1 MRSTAAVLA
10 FIMMAVM
17 AWASP
22 AMAQANIPLCPNVDL
37 LTPADGAVLDTSYR
51 TNFTWSSEPR
61 GTASREWVSVR
72 VDGDA
77 TSASFSFEDARKVKA
92 EPRSHKEFARG
103 RPGIY
108 AWTVIFYDANGN
120 PICQSEARTYVILG
134 AGFASLSD
142 QSSAAAI
149 AAAKAALGRYIIV
162 LTGNGS
168 EGAYGGTGT
177 PDRFYASN
185 NYDDTTADNDGWQ
198 AKGYT
203 GLEIWGNK
211 NNNKIVGSN
220 LSDVIYGGDE
230 SCIDWKCKAGDDI
243 NGRDGNDEI
252 YGGNEQCVGLSC
264 VAGDK
269 IRGGNGKDTIYGG
282 NEQCLAG
289 SCLAGDNISGDAGE
303 DTLYGGNEQCTAILC
318 VAGDT
323 ISGGTENDNIKGGNE
338 QCVGLC
344 SAGDTITGNAGSDT
358 MMGEGGRDRIDG
370 NLEPVNMPVGTVV
383 VQ

>member
-1 MRSTAAVLA
+1 MG
-10 FIMMAVM
+10 F
-17 AWASP
+17 
-22 AMAQANIPLCPNVDL
+22 
-37 LTPADGAVLDTSYR
+37 R
-51 TNFTWSSEPR
+51 T
-61 GTASREWVSVR
+61 

-220 LSDVIYGGDE
+220 LSDVIYGGDDFCKASGKKA
-230 SCIDWKCKAGDDI
+230 SCAAGDDI
-243 NGRDGNDEI
+243 NGAVGDDLISGGNDRCE
-252 YGGNEQCVGLSC
+252 VSGLFASC
-264 VAGDK
+264 TAGDK
-269 IRGGNGKDTIYGG
+269 INGGAGNDIING
-282 NEQCLAG
+282 
-289 SCLAGDNISGDAGE
+289 GDETCSASGFGV
-303 DTLYGGNEQCTAILC
+303 CI
-318 VAGDT
+318 VAGDAINGGDGNDT
-323 ISGGTENDNIKGGNE
+323 INGNGGNDLLSGGNDNDTIDGGAGVDLMFGE
-338 QCVGLC
+338 
-344 SAGDTITGNAGSDT
+344 AGDDKIDTNAGNTGFDT
-358 MMGEGGRDRIDG
+358 GIGG
-370 NLEPVNMPVGTVV
+370 PGTDTCNANACL
-383 VQ
+383 